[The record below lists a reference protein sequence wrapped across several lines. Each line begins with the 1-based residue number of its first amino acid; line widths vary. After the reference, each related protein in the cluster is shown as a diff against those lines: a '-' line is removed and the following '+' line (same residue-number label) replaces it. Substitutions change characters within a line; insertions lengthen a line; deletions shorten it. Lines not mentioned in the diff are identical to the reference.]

1 MTPEEAKSKYPNVW
15 RVAQELARCEHP
27 EKVLSALYSM
37 LSPENQQKFD
47 AKVNE
52 LLKEQEADA

>member
-1 MTPEEAKSKYPNVW
+1 MKDKYPNVW
-15 RVAQELARCEHP
+15 KVAQELARCENP

-52 LLKEQEADA
+52 LLKEQEENT